1 MRDIESIGR
10 ELSRNI
16 KTQQEMSDVLGQLV
30 KSMMEGILN
39 AELDSHLGYKKN
51 EKAVQRRKNTR
62 NGHSAKTLKTE
73 YGDLMIQTPRDRDA
87 SFEPQIVPKG
97 KTRLEGF
104 ENTILTLYA
113 KGMTVRQI
121 QQTLKQLYHGAE
133 ISTEV
138 ISNVTDAVIDEV
150 RVWQSR
156 PLESVYV
163 VMYLDCIVVKVREQ
177 GRVINKSV
185 YIALGIDCTGHKHLL
200 GLWVSE
206 TESAKFWLAILT
218 ELQNRGVKDIFIC
231 CVDGLKGFAE
241 AIATVYPKTK
251 VQLCIVHMMRNS
263 LRYVATKDKKA
274 VSADLKKIYNS
285 PTAQAAEHALDEF
298 ADQWSEKYP
307 SIERSWRNHWDNL
320 ITLFDY
326 PPEIRKIIYTTNAV
340 ESLNS
345 VIRKSIRNRKIFPS
359 DQSALKI
366 IYLAIKEASAHW
378 TLPIRDWIPAMN
390 RFAIEYEDRF
400 DIEENKVTQNK

>member
-1 MRDIESIGR
+1 M
-10 ELSRNI
+10 
-16 KTQQEMSDVLGQLV
+16 
-30 KSMMEGILN
+30 
-39 AELDSHLGYKKN
+39 
-51 EKAVQRRKNTR
+51 
-62 NGHSAKTLKTE
+62 
-73 YGDLMIQTPRDRDA
+73 
-87 SFEPQIVPKG
+87 
-97 KTRLEGF
+97 
-104 ENTILTLYA
+104 
-113 KGMTVRQI
+113 RQI

-156 PLESVYV
+156 PLESVYA

-185 YIALGIDCTGHKHLL
+185 YIALGIDCAGHKHLL

-241 AIATVYPKTK
+241 AIAMVYPKTK

-263 LRYVATKDKKA
+263 LRYVETKDKKA

-298 ADQWSEKYP
+298 ADQWSGQYP

-326 PPEIRKIIYTTNAV
+326 PAEIRKIIYTTNAI

-366 IYLAIKEASAHW
+366 IYLAIKEASARW
-378 TLPIRDWIPAMN
+378 TLPIRNWIPAMN

>member
-1 MRDIESIGR
+1 MKDIENIGK
-10 ELSRNI
+10 ELSRKI
-16 KTQQEMSDVLGQLV
+16 KTQQEMTEVIGQLI

-39 AELDSHLGYKKN
+39 AELDSHLGYQKN
-51 EKAVQRRKNTR
+51 EKASQRRKNTR
-62 NGHSAKTLKTE
+62 NGYSAKTLKTD
-73 YGDLMIQTPRDRDA
+73 YGDLAIQTPRDRDA
-87 SFEPQIVPKG
+87 SFEPLIIPKG

-104 ENTILTLYA
+104 EDTILTLYEQ
-113 KGMTVRQI
+113 GMTVRQI
-121 QQTLKQLYHGAE
+121 QQTIKELYHGAE

-150 RVWQSR
+150 QAWQSR

-163 VMYLDCIVVKVREQ
+163 VVYLDCIVVKVRHH
-177 GRVINKSV
+177 GRVINKSI
-185 YIALGIDCTGHKHLL
+185 YMALGINRYGYKESL
-200 GLWVSE
+200 GLWSAE

-218 ELQNRGVKDIFIC
+218 ELQNRGVKDIFIF
-231 CVDGLKGFAE
+231 CVDGLRGFAE
-241 AIATVYPKTK
+241 AIAVVYPKAK

-274 VSADLKKIYNS
+274 VSVGLKQIYHS
-285 PTAQAAEHALDEF
+285 PTEPAAKQALDEF
-298 ADQWSEKYP
+298 ANQWSAKYP

-326 PPEIRKIIYTTNAV
+326 PAEIKKIIYTTNAI

-359 DQSALKI
+359 DQSALKVV
-366 IYLAIKEASAHW
+366 YLATKRAAA
-378 TLPIRDWIPAMN
+378 TLDKTDPGLDTSNEPIRH
-390 RFAIEYEDRF
+390 
-400 DIEENKVTQNK
+400 

>member
-1 MRDIESIGR
+1 MKDIENIGK

-16 KTQQEMSDVLGQLV
+16 KTQQEMTEVIGQLI

-39 AELDSHLGYKKN
+39 AELDSHLGYEKN
-51 EKAVQRRKNTR
+51 EKASQRRKNTR
-62 NGHSAKTLKTE
+62 NGYSAKTLKTN
-73 YGDLMIQTPRDRDA
+73 YGDLAIQTPRDRDA
-87 SFEPQIVPKG
+87 SFEPMIVPKG
-97 KTRLEGF
+97 KTRLDGF
-104 ENTILTLYA
+104 EDTILTLYEQ
-113 KGMTVRQI
+113 GMTVRQI
-121 QQTLKQLYHGAE
+121 QQTIKELYHGAE

-150 RVWQSR
+150 RVWQNR

-163 VMYLDCIVVKVREQ
+163 VVYLDCIVVKVREQ
-177 GRVINKSV
+177 GRVINKAI
-185 YIALGIDCTGHKHLL
+185 YIALGINRSGYKELL
-200 GLWVSE
+200 GLWTAE

-218 ELQNRGVKDIFIC
+218 ELQNRGVKDIFIF

-241 AIATVYPKTK
+241 AIAAVYPKAK

-274 VSADLKKIYNS
+274 VSADLKQIYHS
-285 PTAQAAEHALDEF
+285 PTVPAAEQALDEF
-298 ADQWSEKYP
+298 AEQWSAKYP

-326 PPEIRKIIYTTNAV
+326 PAEIRKIIYTTNAI

-359 DQSALKI
+359 DQSALKVV
-366 IYLAIKEASAHW
+366 YLATKRASAHW
-378 TLPIRDWIPAMN
+378 TRPIRDWIPAMN
-390 RFAIEYEDRF
+390 RFVIEYDDRF
-400 DIEENKVTQNK
+400 DIEENKVTQNS